1 MSSVSSVS
9 LNVESMLS
17 ECYDCSVETVNII
30 RLVPRRP
37 VPVPVSPVTSAA
49 LNAEEIA
56 RSQIAAAAGVVRHL
70 LGHK

>member
-1 MSSVSSVS
+1 MQKYVNLVDIVKSFPKIGIATAKNEPLIPPYHPLRVVS
-9 LNVESMLS
+9 
-17 ECYDCSVETVNII
+17 T
-30 RLVPRRP
+30 
-37 VPVPVSPVTSAA
+37 A